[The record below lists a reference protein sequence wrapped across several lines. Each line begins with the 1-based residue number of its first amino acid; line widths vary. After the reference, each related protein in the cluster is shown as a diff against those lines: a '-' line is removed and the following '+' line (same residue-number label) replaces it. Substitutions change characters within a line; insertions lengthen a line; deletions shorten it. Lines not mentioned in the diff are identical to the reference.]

1 MVNELALL
9 PPPHNFNSKENVI
22 LKYYVSGELGCE
34 ALDEPLRWTN
44 E

>member
-22 LKYYVSGELGCE
+22 LKYYVSGEFGVRSLGR
-34 ALDEPLRWTN
+34 AVKMDE
-44 E
+44 